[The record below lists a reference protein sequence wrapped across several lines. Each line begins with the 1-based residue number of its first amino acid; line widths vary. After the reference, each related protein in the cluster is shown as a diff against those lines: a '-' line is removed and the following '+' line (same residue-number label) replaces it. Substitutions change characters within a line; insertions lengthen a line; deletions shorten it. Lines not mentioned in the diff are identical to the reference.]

1 MDKVDNGVNYYIDK
15 ITKENKLSMLVNDY
29 NNAETEEFKKECYA
43 KIKAILL
50 EIYGIV
56 GLCNV

>member
-15 ITKENKLSMLVNDY
+15 ITKENKLAMLVNDY
-29 NNAETEEFKKECYA
+29 NNAETEAFKQECYG
-43 KIKAILL
+43 KIKILL
-50 EIYGIV
+50 IEMYGIV

>member
-15 ITKENKLSMLVNDY
+15 ITKENKLAMLVNDY
-29 NNAETEEFKKECYA
+29 NTTDNEIFKQECYA
-43 KIKAILL
+43 KIKTILI

-56 GLCNV
+56 GLSNV